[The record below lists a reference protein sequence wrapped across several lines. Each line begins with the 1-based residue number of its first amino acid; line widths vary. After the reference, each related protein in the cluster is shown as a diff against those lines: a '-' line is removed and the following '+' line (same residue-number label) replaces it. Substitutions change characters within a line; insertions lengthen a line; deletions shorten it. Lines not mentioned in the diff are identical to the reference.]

1 VRASTSD
8 LLPTVAAIVGQ
19 PLPQHPLDGIDL
31 APVLHGTMTARP
43 TTLHFWEYQAG
54 GKSARGEPYIDPELQ
69 KGTTPLVKKM
79 GGKAT
84 RDFTNFRH
92 PVITEEDYLGPRSI
106 IEGDHKLVIHEQKS
120 GEPKIELFDLKADPA
135 EKTNLAAQQPELVT
149 SLQAKLRDWQR
160 SVLKS
165 LTGADY
171 RK

>member
-1 VRASTSD
+1 
-8 LLPTVAAIVGQ
+8 
-19 PLPQHPLDGIDL
+19 
-31 APVLHGTMTARP
+31 MTARP